1 MELLELKNKT
11 AKIFKSRGTKI
22 GIIVLAPLLVLALL
36 VVNWA
41 HLYAVGV
48 LAEFSGSD
56 ALVAAFDRNTLV
68 YGQNGDLITELHAEI
83 NRIPVDLE
91 RIPDHVQKAFVAI
104 EDQRY
109 YSHRGVDLKAILR
122 AGLSYYQ
129 SGGRIT
135 EGASTITQQVMK
147 LYFLTPEQ
155 SLQRKIKEAVLA
167 LEFEMR
173 YSKESILEL
182 YLNRVYFGE
191 GAYGIQSASRAY
203 FDKDS
208 KDLTLAEGA
217 LLAAL
222 IQAPSIYDPYVN
234 PEKAMGR
241 RNVVLDKMFQQG
253 FISRAEMEEAL
264 KEQLLLKSGVRE
276 TRNNNYS
283 YFIDQVIEE
292 AIAAVGEEK
301 VFRGGLQI
309 HTTLEPEIQKKAED
323 VFQRPGLFP
332 SEKVEAALA
341 LVENETGAIKA
352 LVGGRDYGIRRGFNR
367 STQLLRQ
374 PGSAFKPISVYAPA
388 FELGYSPES
397 IILDTPFKAG
407 NYEPRNSGGGFYG
420 PVSIRTAVKW
430 SRNVAA
436 VRLLNQIGVDRG
448 YEFAKKLG
456 FELVE
461 EDRCLP
467 LALGGLT
474 RGVSPLQMAGAY
486 AAFANRGIYTKPY
499 TIRSIETAAGE
510 NLYRH
515 PEGVAVME
523 ASTAESIISV
533 LRSAVDSGTGY
544 RAGIRGIDVAGKT
557 GTTELPDT
565 PVFRGLQGNKDAW
578 FVGITPRFTTAIW
591 MGYDEIDMDR
601 RHYLTS
607 YGGNQPAEIFR
618 LVMAGILGAD
628 ERMRWVAPVQPEQE
642 NEDENEGQEEPAKLD
657 DASSTPDRNA
667 VPQETLLENKELNGD
682 GGEELRK
689 DPAEVQNDQEKGKK
703 AEEKVQEKVK
713 GKEEEKIEDKIKEY
727 KKPG

>member
-122 AGLSYYQ
+122 AGLSYCQ

-533 LRSAVDSGTGY
+533 LRSAVESGTGY

-578 FVGITPRFTTAIW
+578 FVGINPPF
-591 MGYDEIDMDR
+591 Y
-601 RHYLTS
+601 
-607 YGGNQPAEIFR
+607 NC
-618 LVMAGILGAD
+618 
-628 ERMRWVAPVQPEQE
+628 
-642 NEDENEGQEEPAKLD
+642 NLD
-657 DASSTPDRNA
+657 G
-667 VPQETLLENKELNGD
+667 L
-682 GGEELRK
+682 
-689 DPAEVQNDQEKGKK
+689 
-703 AEEKVQEKVK
+703 
-713 GKEEEKIEDKIKEY
+713 
-727 KKPG
+727 